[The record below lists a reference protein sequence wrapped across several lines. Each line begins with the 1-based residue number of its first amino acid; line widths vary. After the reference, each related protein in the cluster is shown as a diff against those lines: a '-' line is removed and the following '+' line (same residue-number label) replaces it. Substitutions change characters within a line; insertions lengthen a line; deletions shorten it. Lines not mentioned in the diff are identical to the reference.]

1 MSRLYGICKAQSHED
16 VVKFIILTNL
26 VRRVI
31 LWSMEKRKPYNLEEV
46 KAVVR
51 DPNFYPF
58 TASARRGGNAL
69 GLKPQE
75 MREVVLSLSLSDF
88 FKSMTRPAI
97 TEFGKMYIM
106 ARLHQTIPYISRSQV
121 TLMVDLLLFHLRQHE
136 VELCNVRHA
145 AILRWKKKTKMR
157 HFLTA
162 VNQ

>member
-31 LWSMEKRKPYNLEEV
+31 LWSIEKRKPHYNLEEV

-75 MREVVLSLSLSDF
+75 MREVVLSLSPSDF
-88 FKSMTRPAI
+88 FKSMTTNQDNRVWQDVYYGTTPSDHSVYIKITGYTDGRP
-97 TEFGKMYIM
+97 
-106 ARLHQTIPYISRSQV
+106 PVISFKA
-121 TLMVDLLLFHLRQHE
+121 T
-136 VELCNVRHA
+136 
-145 AILRWKKKTKMR
+145 
-157 HFLTA
+157 
-162 VNQ
+162 